1 MDFKLRFHPKAKEEW
16 FTVIDFYDE
25 KKEGLGFEVFQEI
38 ENYLEILKE
47 KPLHFQKRFGNTRVL
62 FTKRFHFGIHY
73 IVQEELKEIYII
85 SILNAR
91 DNLLKI
97 SNRIL

>member
-1 MDFKLRFHPKAKEEW
+1 MEYKLYFHPKAEEEW
-16 FTVIDFYDE
+16 ISVIDFYND
-25 KKEGLGFEVFQEI
+25 KKENLGFEVFQEI

-47 KPLHFQKRFGNTRVL
+47 RPLQFQKRFGNIRVL

-73 IVQEELKEIYII
+73 TIQEELKEINII

-91 DNLLKI
+91 DNILKI
-97 SNRIL
+97 SDRL